1 MLRSQGIERP
11 RAEWQSMHIYL
22 HSPIGVYTFIAEG
35 YCNKVLAPRLGGAGK
50 VRS

>member
-11 RAEWQSMHIYL
+11 TAEGGGYAYL
-22 HSPIGVYTFIAEG
+22 PNPPIGVYTFIAEG